1 MIRPSAYSGEV
12 GTGSPTRICAHERIE
27 SMFRFRRNGTCSRL
41 IAVLGLVAA
50 VAGAH
55 AQAPVSDEAKA
66 MTEGTWEFSN
76 ADRDK
81 RCTLTFRT
89 DPAAVGMRLEFDK
102 GCAALF
108 PFIKEIVG
116 WSLTQNDFL
125 RLLDA
130 KGQSVLEFSEVESRI
145 YEAPRP
151 GEGILFIQASTAVGP
166 PPKEAD
172 VMFGDWAL
180 KRGGGAKPICTMTLA
195 NTAVGEDFFALKL
208 KPGCDALVTR
218 FAPNSWQMDRGELV
232 LRNARSQTW
241 RFAEG
246 DGATWQRVPE
256 GPQPLTLVRP

>member
-1 MIRPSAYSGEV
+1 MIRRS
-12 GTGSPTRICAHERIE
+12 
-27 SMFRFRRNGTCSRL
+27 L
-41 IAVLGLVAA
+41 IAVLGLLAA
-50 VAGAH
+50 LASAH
-55 AQAPVSDEAKA
+55 AQAQVSDEAKA
-66 MTEGTWEFSN
+66 MAEGTWEFSN

-81 RCTLTFRT
+81 RCLLTFRT
-89 DPAAVGMRLEFDK
+89 DAAAAGMRLEFDK

-108 PFIKEIVG
+108 PFIKEVVG

-180 KRGGGAKPICTMTLA
+180 KRGGAPKPICTMTLA
-195 NTAVGEDFFALKL
+195 NTPAGDDFFALKL

-218 FAPNSWQMDRGELV
+218 FAPTAWQMDRGELV
-232 LRNARSQTW
+232 LRNARNVSW

-246 DGATWQRVPE
+246 DGGTWQRVPE
-256 GPQPLTLVRP
+256 GPQALTLARP

>member
-1 MIRPSAYSGEV
+1 MIRRSL
-12 GTGSPTRICAHERIE
+12 IC
-27 SMFRFRRNGTCSRL
+27 
-41 IAVLGLVAA
+41 VLGLIGAI
-50 VAGAH
+50 AGAH
-55 AQAPVSDEAKA
+55 AQAPQAALSDEAKA
-66 MTEGTWEFSN
+66 MAEGTWEFSN

-89 DPAAVGMRLEFDK
+89 EAAAAGLRLEFDR

-108 PFIKEIVG
+108 PFIKEIAG

-180 KRGGGAKPICTMTLA
+180 MRGGGGKPICTMTLA
-195 NTAVGEDFFALKL
+195 NTPAGDDYFALKL
-208 KPGCDALVTR
+208 KPGCDALVAR
-218 FAPNSWQMDRGELV
+218 FAPTAWQMDRGELV
-232 LRNARSQTW
+232 LKNARNQTW

-246 DGATWQRVPE
+246 DGSAWQRVPE

>member
-1 MIRPSAYSGEV
+1 MIRRS
-12 GTGSPTRICAHERIE
+12 
-27 SMFRFRRNGTCSRL
+27 L
-41 IAVLGLVAA
+41 IVVLAL
-50 VAGAH
+50 AGALAGAR
-55 AQAPVSDEAKA
+55 AQAPLSDEVKA
-66 MTEGTWEFSN
+66 MAEGTWEFSN

-81 RCTLTFRT
+81 RCMLTFRT
-89 DPAAVGMRLEFDK
+89 DAAATGMRLEFDR
-102 GCAALF
+102 GCAGLF

-172 VMFGDWAL
+172 QMFGDWAL
-180 KRGGGAKPICTMTLA
+180 ARAGKSICGMTLA
-195 NTAVGEDFFALKL
+195 NTPAGDDFYALKL
-208 KPGCDALVTR
+208 KPGCDQLVTR
-218 FAPNSWQMDRGELV
+218 FAPTAWQMDRGELV
-232 LRNARSQTW
+232 LKNARGTTW

-246 DGATWQRVPE
+246 ENAAWTRVPE
-256 GPQPLTLVRP
+256 GPQPLTLARP

>member
-1 MIRPSAYSGEV
+1 MIRRGLM
-12 GTGSPTRICAHERIE
+12 I
-27 SMFRFRRNGTCSRL
+27 
-41 IAVLGLVAA
+41 VLGVVGLA
-50 VAGAH
+50 AGAH
-55 AQAPVSDEAKA
+55 AQAPLTDEAKA
-66 MTEGTWEFSN
+66 MAAGTWEFSN

-89 DPAAVGMRLEFDK
+89 DAAAAGMRLEFDS

-108 PFIKEIVG
+108 PFVKEIVG
-116 WSLTQNDFL
+116 WSLAQNDFL

-130 KGQSVLEFSEVESRI
+130 QGKSVLDFSEVESRI

-172 VMFGDWAL
+172 QMFGDWAL
-180 KRGGGAKPICTMTLA
+180 VRGGGGKPICTMTLA
-195 NTAVGEDFFALKL
+195 NTPAGDDYALKL

-218 FAPNSWQMDRGELV
+218 FAPTTWQMDRGELV
-232 LRNARSQTW
+232 LKNTRNQSW

-246 DGATWQRVPE
+246 DGASWQRVPE

>member
-1 MIRPSAYSGEV
+1 VAAEEAWVIMIRRS
-12 GTGSPTRICAHERIE
+12 I
-27 SMFRFRRNGTCSRL
+27 
-41 IAVLGLVAA
+41 IAVLGLIVAIA
-50 VAGAH
+50 SAH
-55 AQAPVSDEAKA
+55 AQAPVSDDAKA
-66 MTEGTWEFSN
+66 MAEGTWEFSN

-89 DPAAVGMRLEFDK
+89 DAAATGMRLEFDK

-116 WSLTQNDFL
+116 WSRAQNDFL

-145 YEAPRP
+145 FEAPRP

-195 NTAVGEDFFALKL
+195 NTPAGEDFLALKL
-208 KPGCDALVTR
+208 KPGCDPLVMR
-218 FAPNSWQMDRGELV
+218 FAPNAWQMDRGELV
-232 LRNARSQTW
+232 LKNARNQTW

-246 DGATWQRVPE
+246 EGGAWQRVPE
-256 GPQPLTLVRP
+256 GSQSLTLVRP

>member
-1 MIRPSAYSGEV
+1 MIRRSL
-12 GTGSPTRICAHERIE
+12 IC
-27 SMFRFRRNGTCSRL
+27 
-41 IAVLGLVAA
+41 VLGLLVA
-50 VAGAH
+50 VAGAR
-55 AQAPVSDEAKA
+55 AQTTVSDEAKA
-66 MTEGTWEFSN
+66 MAEGTWEFSN

-81 RCTLTFRT
+81 RCLLTFRT
-89 DPAAVGMRLEFDK
+89 DPAAAGMRLEFDK

-130 KGQSVLEFSEVESRI
+130 KGQSVLEFSEVETRI

-166 PPKEAD
+166 PPKEASE
-172 VMFGDWAL
+172 MFGDWAL
-180 KRGGGAKPICTMTLA
+180 MRGGGAKPICTMTLA
-195 NTAVGEDFFALKL
+195 NTPSGDDFFALKL

-218 FAPNSWQMDRGELV
+218 FAPTAWQMDRGELV
-232 LRNARSQTW
+232 LRNARNVSW

-246 DGATWQRVPE
+246 DGARWQRVPE

>member
-1 MIRPSAYSGEV
+1 MIRRG
-12 GTGSPTRICAHERIE
+12 II
-27 SMFRFRRNGTCSRL
+27 
-41 IAVLGLVAA
+41 IVLASIGL

-55 AQAPVSDEAKA
+55 AQAPLSDEAKA
-66 MTEGTWEFSN
+66 MAEGTWEFSN
-76 ADRDK
+76 GDRDK

-89 DPAAVGMRLEFDK
+89 EPAATGMRLEFDR
-102 GCAALF
+102 GCAGLF

-172 VMFGDWAL
+172 EMLGDWAL
-180 KRGGGAKPICTMTLA
+180 MRGAGAKAICTMTLA
-195 NTAVGEDFFALKL
+195 NTPVGDDYFALKL

-218 FAPNSWQMDRGELV
+218 FAPTAWQMDRGELV
-232 LRNARSQTW
+232 LKNARNQSW

-246 DGATWQRVPE
+246 DGSAWQRVPE

>member
-1 MIRPSAYSGEV
+1 MIRRS
-12 GTGSPTRICAHERIE
+12 
-27 SMFRFRRNGTCSRL
+27 L
-41 IAVLGLVAA
+41 IVVLGAIGAIGVS
-50 VAGAH
+50 AGAH
-55 AQAPVSDEAKA
+55 AQAPLSDDAKA
-66 MTEGTWEFSN
+66 MAEGTWEFSN

-89 DPAAVGMRLEFDK
+89 DAAASGMRLDFDR

-108 PFIKEIVG
+108 PFIKEIAG
-116 WSLTQNDFL
+116 WSRAQNDFL

-145 YEAPRP
+145 FEAPRP

-180 KRGGGAKPICTMTLA
+180 MRGGGGKAICTMTFA
-195 NTAVGEDFFALKL
+195 NTPVGDDYFALKL
-208 KPGCDALVTR
+208 KPGCDAQVAR
-218 FAPNSWQMDRGELV
+218 FAPNAWQMDRGELV
-232 LRNARSQTW
+232 LRNARNQSW

-246 DGATWQRVPE
+246 EGSAWQRVPE

>member
-1 MIRPSAYSGEV
+1 MIRRGVIIVLAAIGFI
-12 GTGSPTRICAHERIE
+12 GS
-27 SMFRFRRNGTCSRL
+27 S
-41 IAVLGLVAA
+41 
-50 VAGAH
+50 H
-55 AQAPVSDEAKA
+55 AQAPLSDDAKA

-76 ADRDK
+76 ADRDR

-89 DPAAVGMRLEFDK
+89 DAAAVGMRLEFDR
-102 GCAALF
+102 GCATLF

-116 WSLTQNDFL
+116 WSRAQNDFL

-130 KGQSVLEFSEVESRI
+130 KSQSVLEFSEVESRI
-145 YEAPRP
+145 FEAPRP
-151 GEGILFIQASTAVGP
+151 GEGILFIQASSAVGP

-180 KRGGGAKPICTMTLA
+180 MRGGGPKPICTMTLA
-195 NTAVGEDFFALKL
+195 NTPAGDDYFALKL

-218 FAPNSWQMDRGELV
+218 FAPNAWQMDRGELV
-232 LRNARSQTW
+232 LRNARNQSW

-246 DGATWQRVPE
+246 DGSAWQRVPE

>member
-1 MIRPSAYSGEV
+1 MIRRG
-12 GTGSPTRICAHERIE
+12 
-27 SMFRFRRNGTCSRL
+27 L
-41 IAVLGLVAA
+41 IGILGLILAI
-50 VAGAH
+50 AGAR
-55 AQAPVSDEAKA
+55 AQAPVSDDAKA
-66 MTEGTWEFSN
+66 MAEGTWEFSN

-89 DPAAVGMRLEFDK
+89 DAAPTGMRLDFDR

-116 WSLTQNDFL
+116 WSRGQNDFL

-145 YEAPRP
+145 FEAPRP

-166 PPKEAD
+166 PPKEASE
-172 VMFGDWAL
+172 MFGDWAL
-180 KRGGGAKPICTMTLA
+180 KRGGAAKPICTMTLA
-195 NTAVGEDFFALKL
+195 DTAAGDDFFALKL

-218 FAPNSWQMDRGELV
+218 FAPTAWQMDRGELV
-232 LRNARSQTW
+232 LRNARNVTW

-246 DGATWQRVPE
+246 DGAAWQRVPE